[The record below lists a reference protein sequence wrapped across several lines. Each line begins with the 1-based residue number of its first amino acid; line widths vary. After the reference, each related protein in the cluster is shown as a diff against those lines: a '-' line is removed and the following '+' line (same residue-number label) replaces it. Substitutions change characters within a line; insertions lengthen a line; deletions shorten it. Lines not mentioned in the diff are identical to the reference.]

1 VLYDL
6 EHKQGLHAT
15 RIATEEMMKTPGR
28 IAPVEPPFAAEIRS
42 ALERIMPEGAPPL
55 MLFTTLA
62 RNPRVFQRFM
72 AGGLLDKG
80 SIGLRERE
88 IMIDRTTA
96 RCGSEYEWGV
106 HVKFFAE
113 KAQLTPDQIHAT
125 AAGGADEEVWSRR
138 DALIVRLADVLH
150 ETATIDAGLWS
161 DLKAEFTDAQL
172 LELIVLAGFYHTV
185 SFLTNALRLPLEP
198 SAARFPR

>member
-1 VLYDL
+1 
-6 EHKQGLHAT
+6 
-15 RIATEEMMKTPGR
+15 
-28 IAPVEPPFAAEIRS
+28 
-42 ALERIMPEGAPPL
+42 MPEGAPPL
-55 MLFTTLA
+55 VLFTTLA

-80 SIGLRERE
+80 SIGVRERE

-113 KAQLTPDQIHAT
+113 KAKLTLRQVRAT
-125 AAGGADEEVWSRR
+125 AKGDADAEVWDRR

-150 ETATIDAGLWS
+150 ETATIDDGLWRE
-161 DLKAEFTDAQL
+161 LKAEFTDAQL

-198 SAARFPR
+198 GAARFAG